1 VARYEWDSGFV
12 QACITRKLLDLA
24 TVEGGRFRP
33 DEALTVGEFASFSV
47 RGLTR
52 SEEDVFSC
60 FEKAREM
67 GIVSAHA
74 EPDELICRADCYVGL
89 VKVVEL
95 LDNSGKNLPSDV
107 EVHPVG

>member
-1 VARYEWDSGFV
+1 
-12 QACITRKLLDLA
+12 
-24 TVEGGRFRP
+24 
-33 DEALTVGEFASFSV
+33 VGEFASFSV
-47 RGLTR
+47 RGLTQ

-67 GIVSAHA
+67 GIVSANSLL
-74 EPDELICRADCYVGL
+74 DEYICRADCYVGL
-89 VKVVEL
+89 VRVVEL